1 MRNPELPRI
10 HLQTADINN
19 LSSTRNGRRFESVE
33 KMEALKE
40 SAEQRIDDLLKALSE
55 SLGKVLTLA
64 DLPDEFGDV
73 GERIKN
79 CFQSVMSCNSES
91 EMFSVLGRFVEATN
105 ALEKTLKKVQ

>member
-1 MRNPELPRI
+1 MSNLESPLIRSQEV
-10 HLQTADINN
+10 DINKQ
-19 LSSTRNGRRFESVE
+19 SSTKNGRNLEKVE
-33 KMEALKE
+33 RMEARKE

-55 SLGKVLTLA
+55 SLGKELTLA
-64 DLPDEFGDV
+64 DLPGEFGDV

-105 ALEKTLKKVQ
+105 ALEKTVKEVQ